1 MELDDFDNDPG
12 VWWTVTVILVVVF
25 GIVLLLGAK

>member
-12 VWWTVTVILVVVF
+12 VWWIVLIILVVVF
-25 GIVLLLGAK
+25 GFARYGGK